1 MAKPRAPKPPTPPK
15 PWERET
21 PGRYRSSDGRFT
33 IDQEGA
39 GRWFVIDHE
48 QHDDLGLARTLG
60 PFDTLDEAKAK
71 ADEQR
76 AAPPEESPLRARLA
90 DAAGT
95 PRPRLT
101 VMAGGRPKADTKA
114 DDRSAGEAPASE
126 PAPSPPPK
134 TTWLDKLPAAD
145 ARRAWAWIE
154 GLEALGAAK
163 AEQIVRRDIEGGVP
177 AVATAVLARAL
188 ARSALPP
195 PEGRELAR
203 VAARLERAGA
213 KDEDIRAY
221 AALVAAD
228 VLERALAVL
237 SARERDPDAP
247 PRLPGWRL
255 VEGEAEGAGG
265 RRLILSA
272 DEVLRSE

>member
-1 MAKPRAPKPPTPPK
+1 MAKPRAPKRPKPPK

-39 GRWFVIDHE
+39 GRWFVIDRE
-48 QHDDLGLARTLG
+48 QQDELGLARTLG
-60 PFDTLDEAKAK
+60 PFDTLDDAKAK

-76 AAPPEESPLRARLA
+76 AAAAEESPLRARLA
-90 DAAGT
+90 DAAAK
-95 PRPRLT
+95 PKLT
-101 VMAGGRPKADTKA
+101 VMAGGRPKADGAA
-114 DDRSAGEAPASE
+114 DDRRPGEAATAE
-126 PAPSPPPK
+126 PPPPPK
-134 TTWLDKLPAAD
+134 PKPTWLDRLPAAD
-145 ARRAWAWIE
+145 QRRARAWIE
-154 GLEALGAAK
+154 ALEGLGVAK

-188 ARSALPP
+188 ARAALTPS
-195 PEGRELAR
+195 EGRELAR
-203 VAARLERAGA
+203 MAARLERGGA

-221 AALVAAD
+221 AALVAED

-247 PRLPGWRL
+247 SRLPGWRL
-255 VEGEAEGAGG
+255 VEVEAEGAGG